1 VISSSK
7 IRPCLWFDHAAEEA
21 ANFYVSLFPDS
32 RVTKISRYGEA
43 GPGAPGAVMLV
54 AFELAGQPFMAL
66 NGGPIFTF
74 TEACSFVVDC
84 ADQAE
89 VDFYWERLGAGGH
102 YSYCGWL
109 KDRYGLSWQ
118 ITPRRLPELVG
129 GADPDGAA
137 RAMHAMRQ
145 MAKIDIA
152 VVEAAYAGS

>member
-1 VISSSK
+1 MISSSK

-74 TEACSFVVDC
+74 TEACSFSSIARIRPRSISIGSGWAP
-84 ADQAE
+84 ADTTAIA
-89 VDFYWERLGAGGH
+89 AG
-102 YSYCGWL
+102 
-109 KDRYGLSWQ
+109 
-118 ITPRRLPELVG
+118 
-129 GADPDGAA
+129 
-137 RAMHAMRQ
+137 
-145 MAKIDIA
+145 
-152 VVEAAYAGS
+152 